1 RRRCRGFGAGPAGRA
16 HVAGLTSARRRPHF
30 RRPVTRHPDTT
41 RPLIAPSRP
50 GEPLLVVRDDA
61 PGVVRFNGA
70 VAAIGNFDGVHRGH
84 RAVIDG
90 AVARAAAL
98 GARGVRRA
106 RARGARGAAAAFEP
120 HPRKVLRP
128 LDPIFRLTDETSKLR
143 LLATTGLNGALVL
156 TFDAGFAQLTAE
168 QFVTR
173 VLVGRLGICGAT
185 IGFDFHFGH
194 ERGGSP
200 AFLAEQGERYGFTVE
215 TAPPLEDE
223 GRPVSSSSIR
233 AALAEGRVV
242 EAAELLGYPWFA
254 AGTVMKGDQRGRDLG
269 FPTANIALDPG
280 CGLKHG
286 IYAVRAGIG
295 GLIRDG
301 VASFGTRPTF
311 DDGAP
316 LLEVHVFDFS
326 GDLYGAPV
334 DVAFIGWIRA
344 EAKFDSVDALVHRMD
359 EDARLARAPLAR
371 GGDVFPPLGGD

>member
-1 RRRCRGFGAGPAGRA
+1 M
-16 HVAGLTSARRRPHF
+16 
-30 RRPVTRHPDTT
+30 
-41 RPLIAPSRP
+41 IAPSKP
-50 GEPLLVVRDDA
+50 GEPFLVVRDDA
-61 PGVVRFNGA
+61 PQVAHFNGA

-84 RAVIDG
+84 RAVIDL
-90 AVARAAAL
+90 AVARAAAV
-98 GARGVRRA
+98 GGPAIA
-106 RARGARGAAAAFEP
+106 ITFEP

-128 LDPIFRLTDETSKLR
+128 SDPVFRLTDERSKLR
-143 LLATTGLNGALVL
+143 LLAATGLSGALVL
-156 TFDAGFAQLTAE
+156 TFDANFAALTAK
-168 QFVTR
+168 QFVAR
-173 VLVGRLGICGAT
+173 ILVGRLGIRGAT

-200 AFLAEQGERYGFTVE
+200 KFLAEQGERYGFSVE

-233 AALAEGRVV
+233 AALADGRVV

-254 AGTVMKGDQRGRDLG
+254 AGPVVSGDKRGRDLG
-269 FPTANIALDPG
+269 FPTANIALDPD

-286 IYAVRAGIG
+286 IYAVRVGIG

-326 GDLYGAPV
+326 GDLYGSPR

-344 EAKFDSVDALVHRMD
+344 EAKFDSAAALVRRMD
-359 EDARLARAPLAR
+359 EDGRLARAALAR
-371 GGDVFPPLGGD
+371 AGDAFPPLGEIAIER